1 MIEAPTIE
9 IEQLT
14 DEVLVARARQRDAAA
29 REALFQRHRDE
40 AFRVARR
47 LLGDEHDALDAVQD
61 SLLKAFSRLESFDGR
76 GGFRFWLLRI
86 VTNTALDSGRRRK
99 RRAAPPLVGE
109 PVSDS
114 TDDDPGRGLDRQDLR
129 RALDEALAA
138 LSPWIR
144 ATFVLFAESGLSY
157 KEIAETQGVPIG
169 TVMSRINAAR
179 RKLQETLDWEKLKGL
194 D

>member
-9 IEQLT
+9 QLS
-14 DEVLVARARQRDAAA
+14 DEVLVARARQRDPEA
-29 REALFQRHRDE
+29 REELFQRHRDE

-47 LLGDEHDALDAVQD
+47 LLGDEQDALDVVQD

-86 VTNTALDSGRRRK
+86 VTNSALDWGRRRK
-99 RRAAPPLVGE
+99 RRTAVSLDGE
-109 PVSDS
+109 PVSRS
-114 TDDDPGRGLDRQDLR
+114 TDDDPGRGLSREDLR
-129 RALDEALAA
+129 RALDEALAE
-138 LSPWIR
+138 LSPKIR

-157 KEIAETQGVPIG
+157 KEIAETQNVPIG

-179 RKLQETLDWEKLKGL
+179 RKLQAALDWEKLLGF